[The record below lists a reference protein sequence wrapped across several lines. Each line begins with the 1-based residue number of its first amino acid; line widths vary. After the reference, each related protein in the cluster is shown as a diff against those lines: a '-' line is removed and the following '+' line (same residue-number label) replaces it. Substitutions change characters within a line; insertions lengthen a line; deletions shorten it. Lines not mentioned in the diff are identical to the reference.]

1 MDFDILAA
9 LEDRSI
15 EVETLADKD
24 RMQIEYICIN
34 DIVPAKNNSN
44 FYATDEI
51 TTLKE
56 SIRVEGV
63 KQNLIVKK
71 KNNEGKYELIAG
83 ERRWKA
89 CKNLYD
95 EGIAERHNTGYI
107 AGYKVYIGMKEYENR
122 ECDFALFDENGKII
136 TELGKVKNS
145 YSFDMSLTR
154 GDRIVYAGKIS
165 KVQAL
170 TAFARM
176 QTATGTIM

>member
-71 KNNEGKYELIAG
+71 KNNEAI
-83 ERRWKA
+83 R
-89 CKNLYD
+89 
-95 EGIAERHNTGYI
+95 
-107 AGYKVYIGMKEYENR
+107 
-122 ECDFALFDENGKII
+122 LFFI
-136 TELGKVKNS
+136 
-145 YSFDMSLTR
+145 Y
-154 GDRIVYAGKIS
+154 
-165 KVQAL
+165 
-170 TAFARM
+170 
-176 QTATGTIM
+176 TATFSFRDFMIIPI

>member
-24 RMQIEYICIN
+24 RMQIEYINVKDIIPARN
-34 DIVPAKNNSN
+34 DNN
-44 FYATDEI
+44 FYDTDDVI
-51 TTLKE
+51 TLKE

-89 CKNLYD
+89 WKRLY
-95 EGIAERHNTGYI
+95 EE
-107 AGYKVYIGMKEYENR
+107 
-122 ECDFALFDENGKII
+122 
-136 TELGKVKNS
+136 
-145 YSFDMSLTR
+145 
-154 GDRIVYAGKIS
+154 
-165 KVQAL
+165 
-170 TAFARM
+170 
-176 QTATGTIM
+176 

>member
-24 RMQIEYICIN
+24 RMQIEYINVN

-89 CKNLYD
+89 CKNL
-95 EGIAERHNTGYI
+95 
-107 AGYKVYIGMKEYENR
+107 
-122 ECDFALFDENGKII
+122 
-136 TELGKVKNS
+136 
-145 YSFDMSLTR
+145 
-154 GDRIVYAGKIS
+154 
-165 KVQAL
+165 
-170 TAFARM
+170 
-176 QTATGTIM
+176 

>member
-24 RMQIEYICIN
+24 RMQIEYINVKDIIPARN
-34 DIVPAKNNSN
+34 DNN
-44 FYATDEI
+44 FYDTDDVI
-51 TTLKE
+51 TLKE

-89 CKNLYD
+89 CKSLYE
-95 EGIAERHNTGYI
+95 EGIKDFEYI
-107 AGYKVYIGMKEYENR
+107 PCVINKYE
-122 ECDFALFDENGKII
+122 DDLKIDY
-136 TELGKVKNS
+136 L
-145 YSFDMSLTR
+145 L
-154 GDRIVYAGKIS
+154 
-165 KVQAL
+165 
-170 TAFARM
+170 
-176 QTATGTIM
+176 